1 MEITDAIKVLE
12 RMHASKVAD
21 AESREKRLADLNKEY
36 EDGDREPDTIAAIK
50 HFTERS
56 VTARLEAEAL
66 SKAVIGLYRLEG
78 LDK

>member
-36 EDGDREPDTIAAIK
+36 EDGDREPDTVAAIK
-50 HFTERS
+50 HFTERG
-56 VTARLEAEAL
+56 VMLRLEAEAISTAMEAL
-66 SKAVIGLYRLEG
+66 FRLDG